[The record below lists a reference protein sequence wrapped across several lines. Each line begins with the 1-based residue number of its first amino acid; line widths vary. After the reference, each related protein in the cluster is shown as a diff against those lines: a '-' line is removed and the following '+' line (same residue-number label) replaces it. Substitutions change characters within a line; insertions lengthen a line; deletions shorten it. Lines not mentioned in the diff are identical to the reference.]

1 MHELTSLYFQRRGA
15 LSAGNRPTA
24 RNLKT
29 TITRIG
35 CVAPSCDRMTVA
47 RRRPLRIA
55 AVRPRSVR
63 LLIESIENGA
73 RNGAREGQ
81 TANLKGEDESEIKKV
96 GQIRQAD
103 RALLLAHAERF

>member
-1 MHELTSLYFQRRGA
+1 EMSCDIGAAISPTASAAEDDFMHELTSLYFQRRGA

-47 RRRPLRIA
+47 RGPVADCCR
-55 AVRPRSVR
+55 
-63 LLIESIENGA
+63 
-73 RNGAREGQ
+73 
-81 TANLKGEDESEIKKV
+81 TA
-96 GQIRQAD
+96 
-103 RALLLAHAERF
+103 